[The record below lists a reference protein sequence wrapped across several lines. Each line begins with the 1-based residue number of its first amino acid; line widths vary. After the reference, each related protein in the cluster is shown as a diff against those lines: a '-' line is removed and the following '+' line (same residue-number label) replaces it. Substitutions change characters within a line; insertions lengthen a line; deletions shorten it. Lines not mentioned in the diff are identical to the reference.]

1 MTKSGNN
8 SNLEGA
14 FSELV
19 EYFYYSRKN
28 LTNNF
33 ILNRIAYGQLRGG
46 KNMDEFS
53 APTKYHLKII
63 TILAVAAMLTIS
75 IIEYKTKKVNICID
89 DSKITVKTLESTV
102 GELLEKEGIKLIKG
116 GYISH
121 KSADVLKDNTTIVIK
136 TPKIYNIKMADKVVQ
151 LESTENTV
159 ENILKDL
166 EIKLG
171 ENDYTYPSLKGKIN
185 PMDYIEIVK
194 VKETVDIVKEEIP
207 FEDIS
212 RKSNKLTKGTTQ
224 IVQNGKNGLKEI
236 EVKKIFKNGKLNSEK
251 IIAEK
256 IVSKP
261 VSNIVEVGTKDV
273 HIASRGNFRFKKS
286 FIATATAYD
295 LSYASCGKRPGDRGY
310 GITASG
316 AKAGPGSVSVDPRV
330 IPLGTKLYIE
340 SLDGSKDYGF
350 ATATD
355 TGGAIKGNKIDLFFS
370 SGEACKIFGRRKVK
384 VYILE
389 N

>member
-1 MTKSGNN
+1 
-8 SNLEGA
+8 
-14 FSELV
+14 
-19 EYFYYSRKN
+19 
-28 LTNNF
+28 
-33 ILNRIAYGQLRGG
+33 
-46 KNMDEFS
+46 MDEFS

-89 DSKITVKTLESTV
+89 DNKITVRTFKSTV
-102 GELLEKEGIKLIKG
+102 GELLNKEGIKLMKG
-116 GYISH
+116 GYVSH
-121 KSADVLKDNTTIVIK
+121 KATDTLKDDTTIIIK
-136 TPKIYNIKMADKVVQ
+136 TPKTYRIKIANKVTE
-151 LESTENTV
+151 LESAENTV
-159 ENILKDL
+159 QNILKNL
-166 EIKLG
+166 KIKLG
-171 ENDYTYPSLKGKIN
+171 ENDYTYPSLNERIN
-185 PMDYIEIVK
+185 PMDDIEIVQM
-194 VKETVDIVKEEIP
+194 KETVDVVKEEIP
-207 FEDIS
+207 FENIS

-224 IVQNGKNGLKEI
+224 IVQKGENGLKEI
-236 EVKKIFKNGKLNSEK
+236 EIKKIFKNGKLNSEK
-251 IIAEK
+251 IVAEK

-261 VSNIVEVGTKDV
+261 VSNVVEVGTKDV

-350 ATATD
+350 ATAED
-355 TGGAIKGNKIDLFFS
+355 TGGAIKGNRIDLFFT
-370 SGEACKIFGRRKVK
+370 SGEACKSFGRRKVK

-389 N
+389 K